1 MAAEADSAFRQ
12 RKVVAEAVDA
22 AAQDAELSSDDGAKK
37 KRSKKSKRID
47 AAEVEYGNPWVD
59 VLRVLSFLL
68 FVSCGASYLVS
79 GGESFFWSMKV
90 PPKYLRVETWKGL
103 LNGPRY
109 ITPEELALHDGSDP
123 SKPIYLAING
133 SVYDVTAGSRV
144 YGPGG
149 SYHVFAG
156 VDASRGFVTGC
167 FAEDRTPDMRGVE
180 EMHLPLDDPEVDS
193 HWSKSE
199 LKRLKEQEKREAKKK
214 TYDALK
220 HWVDFFGNSQK
231 YSFVGYVKRED
242 GWLEKQPKK
251 ELCEQA
257 RKGRKPRKIPE
268 DGK

>member
-1 MAAEADSAFRQ
+1 MPTEPDSTVRQ
-12 RKVVAEAVDA
+12 RKAGAEAADT
-22 AAQDAELSSDDGAKK
+22 AAQDAQSSSDEGGM
-37 KRSKKSKRID
+37 KRTSKKGKRVGTDEI
-47 AAEVEYGNPWVD
+47 EYGNPWVD

-79 GGESFFWSMKV
+79 GGESFFWNMKV
-90 PPKYLRVETWKGL
+90 PPKYLRLDTWKGL
-103 LNGPRY
+103 FNGPQY

-123 SKPIYLAING
+123 TKPIYLAING

-180 EMHLPLDDPEVDS
+180 DMHLPLDDPEVDK
-193 HWSKSE
+193 HWSKAE
-199 LKRLKEQEKREAKKK
+199 LKILKEQERREAKKK

-231 YSFVGYVKRED
+231 YSFVGYVKREE
-242 GWLEKQPKK
+242 GWLEKEPKK

-257 RKGRKPRKIPE
+257 RKGRKPRKVPE
-268 DGK
+268 DRK